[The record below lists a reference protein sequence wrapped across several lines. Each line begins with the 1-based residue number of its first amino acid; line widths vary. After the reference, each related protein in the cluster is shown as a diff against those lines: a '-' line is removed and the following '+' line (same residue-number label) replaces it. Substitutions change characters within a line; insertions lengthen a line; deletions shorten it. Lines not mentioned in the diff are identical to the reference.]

1 MKPLF
6 CVDITENKNNDH
18 LNGCQ
23 DGILVQTPSDMLK
36 RSLDRA
42 VEQAQ
47 ATANRAQLPL
57 LLRVVWGVCGLAALM
72 MALIVLKSV
81 QSISFAQVMRNA
93 GWLVIAA
100 VVCAAVWAVLTVLSR
115 RKEKAVLSSEE
126 GVRSFSKL
134 ETAQKVIFDE
144 LGVPE
149 DAAKADVL
157 VFRYKVKDGQIKPR
171 EQGMDSTPYMLTW
184 LRLFADQ
191 ENLYLADMNGKYAFP
206 RSALRIIRTVKKH
219 IRFSGWNR
227 DDRPESK
234 WYKMYK
240 LWTDQQG
247 CVHCRWYHILEI
259 ALDGETWGIYFP
271 PYERPAFEKA
281 AGVKVE

>member
-126 GVRSFSKL
+126 AARTTSRL
-134 ETAQKVIFDE
+134 ESSQKAIFDE
-144 LGVPE
+144 LGIPA
-149 DAAKADVL
+149 DAAAVDVL
-157 VFRYKVKDGQIKPR
+157 LFRYVVRNGQIRPK
-171 EQGMDSTPYMLTW
+171 ELAVSASYVVAQMQ
-184 LRLFADQ
+184 LFADA
-191 ENLYLADMNGKYAFP
+191 ERLYLADVGGKFAIP
-206 RSALRIIRTVKKH
+206 RSSLRAIRTVKKR
-219 IRFSGWNR
+219 IRFTGWNK

-234 WYKMYK
+234 RYKPYK
-240 LWTDQQG
+240 LGRNQYG
-247 CVHCRWYHILEI
+247 CVICRWYHILELE
-259 ALDGETWGIYFP
+259 LDGEIYGVYFP